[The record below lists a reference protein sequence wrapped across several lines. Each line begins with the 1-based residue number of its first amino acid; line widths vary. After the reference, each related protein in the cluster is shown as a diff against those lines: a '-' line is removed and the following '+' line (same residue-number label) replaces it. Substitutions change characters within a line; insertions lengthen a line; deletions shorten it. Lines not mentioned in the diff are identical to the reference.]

1 VSKKNYVLCAIM
13 ATEPQKPAPA
23 SQEKFLSKNKSQP
36 LPPESVTGNTKLTA
50 IPAVAD
56 EARPAIK
63 LPEGDRGFLTT
74 SELQKTVLP
83 LSRRSIFEWRKK
95 GIIPSIQI
103 GSKVLY
109 HAASVERALLA
120 RQNGG
125 ADQ

>member
-1 VSKKNYVLCAIM
+1 M
-13 ATEPQKPAPA
+13 T
-23 SQEKFLSKNKSQP
+23 QP
-36 LPPESVTGNTKLTA
+36 RITTLEAAKENTKLASNDTTLGTA
-50 IPAVAD
+50 DFPA
-56 EARPAIK
+56 EK
-63 LPEGDRGFLTT
+63 LPALPPKYERGFLTT

-125 ADQ
+125 AVQ

>member
-1 VSKKNYVLCAIM
+1 MHTKAFSSKPDSGKD
-13 ATEPQKPAPA
+13 T
-23 SQEKFLSKNKSQP
+23 
-36 LPPESVTGNTKLTA
+36 TKLAA

-56 EARPAIK
+56 EARPVVTPA
-63 LPEGDRGFLTT
+63 EGDRGFLTT

-109 HAASVERALLA
+109 HKDSVIAVLLR

>member
-1 VSKKNYVLCAIM
+1 MRNIVQPKPDAAAPDDSKLA
-13 ATEPQKPAPA
+13 
-23 SQEKFLSKNKSQP
+23 
-36 LPPESVTGNTKLTA
+36 A

-56 EARPAIK
+56 APQPAAVQG
-63 LPEGDRGFLTT
+63 ERGFLTT

-83 LSRRSIFEWRKK
+83 LSRRSIFGYRRR

-109 HAASVERALLA
+109 HKESVIAALLR

-125 ADQ
+125 AVQ